1 VPRVIVRIRCP
12 RITEGEKARPAIVIA
27 KETNHG
33 KRLPDAPQSRNPDGR
48 RGGETEASQNES
60 VRGQSKRYPI
70 GTQIKTEGGVSLNL
84 NATFYTNRPSLRF
97 ECKSMLG

>member
-1 VPRVIVRIRCP
+1 M
-12 RITEGEKARPAIVIA
+12 
-27 KETNHG
+27 
-33 KRLPDAPQSRNPDGR
+33 DA
-48 RGGETEASQNES
+48 RGGETEAGQNES

-97 ECKSMLG
+97 ECKSMLGRKSSALTNCHQSERGPPPEKSRHYSSRPDRTSHAKR